1 LKLWAKEVQTL
12 MEFGLT
18 RSQAKVYLTLVRLG
32 EDSKALTIFRFSNVA
47 RQDVY
52 RILTEL
58 EQLGLVVKVI
68 AQPMKFKAITLKT
81 ATSIL
86 LKRKKRIFSE
96 LELKAKELVENTSKR
111 TANVVTRRVGDRFVL
126 IRDFDAILHR
136 AEDSIANSKQEID
149 HITPYRELASW
160 LTYLS
165 DPFSNALNR
174 GVEIRW
180 IMELLPNLEQL
191 PEIIRNFVGHARFTL
206 RIVPSNLEAKIS
218 ILDKKEMNMAVF
230 PESEIGEAALWSD
243 NPCLVSMAAE
253 YFETIW
259 QRGIDVD
266 LEKDA

>member
-96 LELKAKELVENTSKR
+96 LESKAKELVENTNKK

-180 IMELLPNLEQL
+180 ITEP
-191 PEIIRNFVGHARFTL
+191 P
-206 RIVPSNLEAKIS
+206 
-218 ILDKKEMNMAVF
+218 
-230 PESEIGEAALWSD
+230 
-243 NPCLVSMAAE
+243 
-253 YFETIW
+253 
-259 QRGIDVD
+259 
-266 LEKDA
+266 